1 MSMVAPCADE
11 PVSMPVWMCVLTV
24 LFSMGQCHLYILTMD
39 EMMKKKFRILII
51 MYVGTINTFI
61 VMLSFSSSKG

>member
-39 EMMKKKFRILII
+39 EMMKKYFRTVII
-51 MYVGTINTFI
+51 MYVRTLNTFI

>member
-39 EMMKKKFRILII
+39 EMMKKYFRTLII
-51 MYVGTINTFI
+51 MYVRTLNTCI
-61 VMLSFSSSKG
+61 VMLSLSSSQG

>member
-39 EMMKKKFRILII
+39 EMMKKYFRTLTII
-51 MYVGTINTFI
+51 YVRTLNTFI